1 MVYKVWYDL
10 HFIEQETEV
19 QSWESSYN
27 ESRTVEGRS
36 VITLMSLP
44 ELLKFPFLLV
54 VLLSTAMIFFVF
66 SLLLWLWLGVKH
78 SKNNDESRS
87 YNRIFLCEVLLK
99 T

>member
-54 VLLSTAMIFFVF
+54 VLLSTAMIFLSFPYYCGYGWGLNTVRTMMKVDPTIEYFFV
-66 SLLLWLWLGVKH
+66 
-78 SKNNDESRS
+78 R
-87 YNRIFLCEVLLK
+87 CC
-99 T
+99 